1 MNCVELEKLLSEYAE
16 GSLDEARKAEVE
28 RHLAACPAC
37 AAEARD
43 AAAAVAFLRRAEH
56 PEPPPELVTRIV
68 FQLTSGMAQRQ
79 QRKRSWLSSLGVF
92 LEPVL
97 QPRFSMGMAMTIL
110 SFSLLAR
117 LAGIQVRQLN
127 PSDLDPVKIWR
138 TVDDRVHRAWTR
150 AVKFYDTLQAVYEIR
165 ARLRELT
172 EEPGPAAGPGEGAQN
187 GAQPD
192 KKK

>member
-1 MNCVELEKLLSEYAE
+1 MNCVELERLLSEHAE
-16 GSLDEARKAEVE
+16 GALDDVRKAEVE

-43 AAAAVAFLRRAEH
+43 AAAAVALLKRAERV
-56 PEPPPELVTRIV
+56 EPPPELVTRIV
-68 FQLTSGMAQRQ
+68 FQLTAAMAQRPA
-79 QRKRSWLSSLGVF
+79 RKPSWLSSLGVF

-117 LAGIQVRQLN
+117 LAGIQVRQLS

-165 ARLRELT
+165 ARLRELA
-172 EEPGPAAGPGEGAQN
+172 EETGPSAGPGGEAQES
-187 GAQPD
+187 AQPN

>member
-1 MNCVELEKLLSEYAE
+1 MNCIELERLLCEYAE

-43 AAAAVAFLRRAEH
+43 AAAAVSFLRRAER

-68 FQLTSGMAQRQ
+68 FQLTAGMAQRPA
-79 QRKRSWLSSLGVF
+79 RKRSWLSSLGVF
-92 LEPVL
+92 MEPVL

-117 LAGIQVRQLN
+117 LAGIQVRQLS

-165 ARLRELT
+165 ARLRELA
-172 EEPGPAAGPGEGAQN
+172 EETGPSAGPGEEAQ
-187 GAQPD
+187 GSAQPN